1 MKLNA
6 PLIPYGL
13 ADFARVRTDECYYVD
28 KTPFIPR
35 LEQAGYFLGFLR
47 PRRFGKSLLVS
58 MLECYYDRNRREQ
71 FEQLFKGTW
80 IYDHPTPEQGQYLA
94 LRLDFS
100 MVFPQS
106 DRVEASFDGQ
116 CSIALDGFL
125 YRYAHCLPKERVA
138 EIRRQP
144 NFNLRFSHLL
154 RVMADAQLPF
164 YLFIDEYDHFAN
176 NLLATEGRE
185 SYQRLTHGGGF
196 FKHFFTLLKGATG
209 ETTSGLRRLY
219 LTGVSPLVLDDVTSG
234 FNILRNLTLEPPFA
248 TMAGFTEAETRVCI
262 DHFAAISQHPGA
274 PDSAA
279 LWPLLTQ
286 WYDGY
291 RFAEEEDT
299 PVFNSDMVLYFAIA
313 LHERGKPP
321 SELIDVNVRTDYL
334 KLRYLVQLGQTLNGN
349 FDRLRAVLEEGEAP
363 GPIIASFPVAEI
375 QEPQHFTSLLYHL
388 GLLTH
393 GGMKEGRVRLTVP
406 NETIWQLH
414 YSYLREAYRE
424 VEIFT
429 PALWKL
435 QDCLAAMAYRGEWTG
450 FFDYLADN
458 VQQQT
463 SVRDYLQG
471 EKVIQGFLLAY
482 LNVLPYYLTRSE
494 REASQSF
501 PDLFLEPFLLKHPD
515 LRHSYL
521 IELKYLRRGED
532 TPKRRKA
539 LISEGEAQLR
549 RYLADAELQRRAGP
563 TTLHGL
569 LLVYHGW
576 ELIERREIK
585 RLGKN

>member
-1 MKLNA
+1 MKPNA
-6 PLIPYGL
+6 SPIPYGL
-13 ADFARVRTDECYYVD
+13 ADFVRVRTDESYYVD

-35 LEQAGYFLGFLR
+35 LERVGSFLGFLR

-58 MLECYYDRNRREQ
+58 MLECYYDRNRRGQ
-71 FEQLFKGTW
+71 FERLFEGTW
-80 IYDHPTPEQGQYLA
+80 IYDHPTPEQGQYLV

-100 MVFPQS
+100 MVFAQS

-116 CSIALDGFL
+116 CSIVLDSFL
-125 YRYAHCLPKERVA
+125 HRYADCLPEERVA

-154 RVMADAQLPF
+154 QVMADERLPF

-196 FKHFFTLLKGATG
+196 FRHFFTLLKGATG
-209 ETTSGLRRLY
+209 QSGSGLKRLY

-234 FNILRNLTLEPPFA
+234 FNILRNLTLEPAFA
-248 TMAGFTEAETRVCI
+248 GMAGFTEDETRNLI
-262 DHFAAISQHPGA
+262 DHFAAISQRPGA
-274 PDSAA
+274 PDSVA

-286 WYDGY
+286 WYNGY
-291 RFAEEEDT
+291 RFNPKSTET
-299 PVFNSDMVLYFAIA
+299 VFNSDMVLYFA
-313 LHERGKPP
+313 LTLYERGEPP
-321 SELIDVNVRTDYL
+321 DELIDINVRTDYS
-334 KLRYLVQLGQTLNGN
+334 KLRYLVQMGQSLNGN
-349 FDRLRAVLEEGEAP
+349 FARLKAVLEEGEAH
-363 GPIIASFPVAEI
+363 GPIIGSFPVARLT
-375 QEPQHFTSLLYHL
+375 EPQHFISLLYHL

-414 YSYLREAYRE
+414 YSYLRDAYWE
-424 VEIFT
+424 VNVFT
-429 PALWKL
+429 PALWTL
-435 QDCLAAMAYRGEWTG
+435 QDHLAALAYRGEWTG
-450 FFDYLADN
+450 FFDYLA
-458 VQQQT
+458 QQVAEQT

-482 LNVLPYYLTRSE
+482 LNVLPFYLTRSE
-494 REASQSF
+494 REAGRGF
-501 PDLFLEPFLLKHPD
+501 PDLFLEPFLMKHPD

-532 TPKRRKA
+532 TPERRAA
-539 LISEGEAQLR
+539 LIADGAAQLR
-549 RYLADAELQRRAGP
+549 RYLADVDLRRRVGS
-563 TTLHGL
+563 TQLHGL

-576 ELIERREIK
+576 ELVERREVE
-585 RLGKN
+585 